1 MDWVTELP
9 PSGYK
14 RYNSFLV
21 IVERYSKTLIFL
33 AFHKDYTAMEK
44 ALILWHGVIFYT
56 ELLKNIIRYRE
67 PKLTSALCT
76 NHHRLFGSKLSFS
89 TAYHPQTD
97 GLAERMIQT
106 LEDMIRK
113 FCSYGLELADSYGFT
128 HDLCTLIPAL

>member
-1 MDWVTELP
+1 MDWVTEHP
-9 PSGYK
+9 PSGDK

-33 AFHKDYTAMEK
+33 ACHKDYTSMDK
-44 ALILWHGVIFYT
+44 ALILWNRVIFYT

-67 PKLTSALCT
+67 PKLTSALWIN
-76 NHHRLFGSKLSFS
+76 NHRFFWSKLSFS

-97 GLAERMIQT
+97 GLAEIMIQT

-113 FCSYGLELADSYGFT
+113 FCAYGLESKDSDGFT
-128 HDLCTLIPAL
+128 HDLCTSIPAL